1 MPIFYLVDA
10 GVSHENAF
18 LKQRN
23 RLNLEE
29 RGDLQ
34 LNSTISSQLRML
46 LLFLTG
52 NTFLI
57 DGVSNFNEKFAIFL
71 LCLSL

>member
-1 MPIFYLVDA
+1 MVEAD
-10 GVSHENAF
+10 VSHANTF

-23 RLNLEE
+23 RLNSEE

-34 LNSTISSQLRML
+34 LNSLISSQIKML

-52 NTFLI
+52 NTSPI
-57 DGVSNFNEKFAIFL
+57 DGVSNINEMFAIFL
-71 LCLSL
+71 LCL